1 MTKWGIASYFILFI
15 SNNQKW
21 IVYRAPEK
29 HIFVRSHSNRHR
41 LQLHYCILLPPRR
54 GPPKPECAGTPKP
67 KCAGGPTPGCAS
79 GPQTRVCL
87 GAPEGVNRPLQLLKC
102 LSGLTLI
109 KCAL

>member
-41 LQLHYCILLPPRR
+41 PQLHYCILLPPPSK
-54 GPPKPECAGTPKP
+54 GPPNRSVLGAPKP
-67 KCAGGPTPGCAS
+67 
-79 GPQTRVCL
+79 VCL
-87 GAPEGVNRPLQLLKC
+87 GAPEGVNPPLV
-102 LSGLTLI
+102 TWI
-109 KCAL
+109 AF